1 MNPPLPGQSSESKP
15 GRCLQAPGWRRLR
28 AVGAAALCGLLLSAC
43 VSTTNRSIDVRPATP
58 LAKDQVPAQA
68 LALRLGV
75 AVFDANVPGDY
86 EEMLAEGII
95 PEVRKAEASFLP
107 YALKSELQR
116 SGQWAEV
123 RVLPRLSNAIDVTLV
138 GKIEGSDG
146 EHLSLT
152 LSATDS
158 TGRNWFTKKYDGF
171 TSKYAYDP
179 VVPSSIDPFRDIYR
193 QIDQDLTQYYR
204 SMTPEQIRA
213 IKRVAE
219 LKFAN
224 EMAPEAFAEYLKVDK
239 AGAIEVRRLPADNDP
254 MVERIQRVREREFQF
269 INALD
274 EHYANFNA
282 AMLDPYQRY
291 RHASYDAAASRRQL
305 LEEARNR
312 TIAGAAAVVG
322 GMATAI
328 KSENSYGRVSGI
340 SGVGTGAALL
350 KSGFD
355 RRANARLQ
363 ADALVELGTSLD
375 AEVTPH
381 VLALESETL
390 TLSGNVDE
398 QYKALRTAL
407 ARAWRR
413 DLGLPV
419 LKANENADENAD
431 ANPDANAPANAD
443 AADALP
449 PATAPP

>member
-1 MNPPLPGQSSESKP
+1 MKASPDMRADQPDPNTRSPA
-15 GRCLQAPGWRRLR
+15 RRRWRTRGY
-28 AVGAAALCGLLLSAC
+28 VVALLAWALVLSAC
-43 VSTTNRSIDVRPATP
+43 VSTTNRSIDVRPMAALP
-58 LAKDQVPAQA
+58 HDQIPVQA
-68 LALRLGV
+68 LSLRLGV

-86 EEMLAEGII
+86 EAMLAEGII

-116 SGQWAEV
+116 SGQWSEV
-123 RVLPRLSNAIDVTLV
+123 RVLPRLSSAIDVTLL
-138 GKIEGSDG
+138 GRIEGSDG

-152 LSATDS
+152 VGATDA
-158 TGRNWFTKKYDGF
+158 TGRIWFNKTYDGF

-179 VVPSSIDPFRDIYR
+179 VVPASIDPFRDIYR
-193 QIDQDLTQYYR
+193 QIEHDLTTYYR
-204 SMTPEQIRA
+204 GLSPDQVRA

-224 EMAPEAFAEYLKVDK
+224 EMAPEAFSEYLKVSPG
-239 AGAIEVRRLPADNDP
+239 GAIEVRRLPADNDP
-254 MVERIQRVREREFQF
+254 MVERIQRVRDREFQF
-269 INALD
+269 IDALD

-291 RHASYDAAASRRQL
+291 RRASYEAAATRRQQ
-305 LEEARNR
+305 LEDARSR
-312 TIAGAAAVVG
+312 TIAGAAAVIG
-322 GMATAI
+322 GMTAAV
-328 KSENSYGRVSGI
+328 KSDGYGRASGI
-340 SGVGTGAALL
+340 SSVGVGAALL

-355 RRANARLQ
+355 SRAAARLQ

-398 QYKALRTAL
+398 QYKALRAAL

-419 LKANENADENAD
+419 I
-431 ANPDANAPANAD
+431 NPDEPDTQPAATE
-443 AADALP
+443 P
-449 PATAPP
+449 P